1 MDKDDLVKIGV
12 HTCILLILTLFAI
25 SFMTGFGNAIYNEDT
40 VFNKSD
46 CQVAL
51 PYGFTDNGNGRAIW
65 TFGELTSGSGD
76 FVKAHKLY
84 CYYESQSTGGK
95 ASCEVH
101 LLELDEERVKE
112 IFTSG
117 TKDEC
122 RSVKPDWMG
131 GWCKTLEST
140 DDRSVLLCGRP
151 GPDPDDPGFHE
162 MVGNI
167 RYHNAVINIRV
178 ESQGSEAIVRSVFDA
193 LEKNAKKLIGGSDF
207 QLLYEP
213 PFPYLEQTEI
223 RTPDEI
229 KGGELRAILKDED
242 GKGVSGKIVH
252 FYIEKGSTLHGT
264 IVDIPGTGP
273 TSQPWRD
280 IYPYL
285 SDADQLSYIGYA
297 ETDGEGIARLNYIL
311 RGLVHSEILA
321 DNLVKNGGSVKGT
334 IKAVV
339 VEKETVKGA
348 DSWEQTWKVNNSASV
363 PAKFDYLAKIVDIW
377 GNGVPDSPPEGQLQY
392 VVSGPGQVRVH
403 RSLVYPTRGTD
414 QSVEEG
420 FELMPGDIINI
431 DGDTGIEV
439 VWVNGDRIIMI
450 VPKYDGVKEKQLVCS
465 VNMVLCS
472 DAYQSDFY
480 TDFDKLSK
488 AFAGVIYDEG
498 TKTLIDTGKSFVPG
512 AQTVSTGFSHIIN
525 IMKRSDEQYGRIDLS
540 KFSIITK
547 VRVRSKIIV
556 DATGENIEIYILE
569 GNPDILTVKGDEV
582 TLTEGQMVSIS
593 DDGILSE
600 VQSFDTET
608 ILNEFYETTPDT
620 TDVMGLEFES
630 RSKPAG
636 STIQIP
642 LTLNGITDSIGNMD
656 LTLNYDSSVLEAT
669 EVIKGGLSTD
679 SLFDYNIVDGT
690 IKISLADKQGFS
702 GDGSIAY
709 VKFDVVGAKGSS
721 CNLDIA
727 AMTTN
732 RADNYE
738 TLEIEAH
745 DGLFN
750 VISMEEGM
758 GDSDGDGVYTALD
771 ALYALQM
778 AVDKIPKDPVM
789 DVNEDGS
796 VTSLDA
802 RNILKISVG

>member
-1 MDKDDLVKIGV
+1 MDKESFLKKESRAG
-12 HTCILLILTLFAI
+12 ILLILTLFAI
-25 SFMTGFGNAIYNEDT
+25 SFMTGSGNAAYNEDT

-46 CQVAL
+46 CQVEL

-65 TFGELTSGSGD
+65 TYGELSSGSGEY
-76 FVKAHKLY
+76 VKAHRLY
-84 CYYESQSTGGK
+84 CYYESQSTGGR
-95 ASCEVH
+95 ANCEVH
-101 LLELDEERVKE
+101 LYELSEERIKE
-112 IFTSG
+112 LFSASP
-117 TKDEC
+117 EC

-140 DDRSVLLCGRP
+140 DDRTVLLCGMP
-151 GPDPDDPGFHE
+151 GSDPDDPGFHE
-162 MVGNI
+162 MVGTI
-167 RYHNAVINIRV
+167 RYRNATIKIRV
-178 ESQGSEAIVRSVFDA
+178 ESDGSEDVVKSVFAA
-193 LEKNAKKLIGGSDF
+193 LEKHAKELIGGNDF

-213 PFPYLEQTEI
+213 PFPYLAVAESI
-223 RTPDEI
+223 SSPDAM
-229 KGGELRAILKDED
+229 KGGELRAILKDEN
-242 GKGVSGKIVH
+242 GKGVSGEIVH
-252 FYIEKGSTLHGT
+252 FYIETGSSLHGT
-264 IVDIPGTGP
+264 IAETPGIGP
-273 TSQPWRD
+273 TSEPWID

-285 SDADQLSYIGYA
+285 DDANHLSYIGYA
-297 ETDGEGIARLNYIL
+297 ETDSEGIARLNYIL
-311 RGLVHSEILA
+311 RGLVRSEILA
-321 DNLVKNGGSVKGT
+321 DNLVKNGGKVEGT

-339 VEKETVKGA
+339 VKKESVRGT
-348 DSWEQTWKVNNSASV
+348 DSWEQIWKVENSASV
-363 PAKFDYLAKIVDIW
+363 PAKFECLAKIVDIW

-439 VWVNGDRIIMI
+439 VWVNGDRIRMI

-465 VNMVLCS
+465 VNMLLCS
-472 DAYQSDFY
+472 DAYRSDFY

-488 AFAGVIYDEG
+488 AFAGVIYEEG

-525 IMKRSDEQYGRIDLS
+525 IMKKSDEQYGRIDLS

-547 VRVRSKIIV
+547 IRVRSKIIV

-582 TLTEGQMVSIS
+582 TLTGGQMVSIA
-593 DDGILSE
+593 DDGTLSE

-608 ILNEFYETTPDT
+608 ALNEFYETTSDT
-620 TDVMGLEFES
+620 TDLTGLEFES

-642 LTLNGITDSIGNMD
+642 LTLNGVDDKIGNID
-656 LTLNYDSSVLEAT
+656 LTLNYDPSVLEAT
-669 EVIKGGLSTD
+669 EVIKGGLTTD
-679 SLFDYNIVDGT
+679 SLFDYNIMDGI

-709 VKFDVVGAKGSS
+709 VKFDVTGSEGSS
-721 CNLDIA
+721 SNLAIT
-727 AMTTN
+727 AMTAN

-738 TLEIEAH
+738 TLEIETH
-745 DGLFN
+745 DGMFN
-750 VISMEEGM
+750 VISIEEGM

-778 AVDKIPKDPVM
+778 AVEKIPEDPSL
-789 DVNEDGS
+789 DVNEDES

-802 RNILKISVG
+802 RSILKMAVE